1 MISKLS
7 KLIALFLYKE
17 QIIDEEKTPVCEYG
31 FELIIST
38 MIGFILVIIV
48 GLIMNTVTHALFF
61 YLVFISVRLFTGGY
75 HADTHFKCKL
85 TLVICCL
92 FVLFSSNQYEA
103 LDESRLH
110 ILFLAIYLVCVFL
123 FSPVEHA
130 NAPLTEQERERN
142 RGVSIIMAI
151 VLTAVNE
158 LGYMFFPAMSAV
170 LTMSLF
176 AIAMLMIVAKLKE
189 RRITYEEDHKRVS

>member
-1 MISKLS
+1 M
-7 KLIALFLYKE
+7 
-17 QIIDEEKTPVCEYG
+17 
-31 FELIIST
+31 
-38 MIGFILVIIV
+38 
-48 GLIMNTVTHALFF
+48 
-61 YLVFISVRLFTGGY
+61 FTGRY
-75 HADTHFKCKL
+75 HADTYFKCKL
-85 TLVICCL
+85 TLVICSL

-110 ILFLAIYLVCVFL
+110 VLFLAIYLVCVFL

-158 LGYMFFPAMSAV
+158 LGYMFFPAMSAA

>member
-1 MISKLS
+1 M
-7 KLIALFLYKE
+7 
-17 QIIDEEKTPVCEYG
+17 
-31 FELIIST
+31 
-38 MIGFILVIIV
+38 
-48 GLIMNTVTHALFF
+48 
-61 YLVFISVRLFTGGY
+61 
-75 HADTHFKCKL
+75 
-85 TLVICCL
+85 
-92 FVLFSSNQYEA
+92 
-103 LDESRLH
+103 
-110 ILFLAIYLVCVFL
+110 FLAIYLVCVFL

-158 LGYMFFPAMSAV
+158 LGYMFFPAMSAA